1 MPRPSKEFTEST
13 SYEPNRFTLQE
24 LEQSKYLK
32 VYEDLQNRVLTGKN
46 WGRRQ
51 ENKAKLRRFAMFFIS
66 KKLAFERFVRNQKD
80 SSDEHSKL
88 NKNNKILTHENV
100 MLQRK
105 VTRLEEEN
113 AKFKSSKTSYRQQ
126 QRGLSKALQE
136 QLTENDK
143 LEDEI
148 TKLRNLLNSSK

>member
-13 SYEPNRFTLQE
+13 SYEPNRFTLKE
-24 LEQSKYLK
+24 IEQSKYLK
-32 VYEDLQNRVLTGKN
+32 VYDDLQDRLKGKN

-51 ENKAKLRRFAMFFIS
+51 ENKAKLRRFVMFFIS
-66 KKLAFERFVRNQKD
+66 KKQGFERLLRNQKD

-88 NKNNKILTHENV
+88 NKKNKKLTHENV

-113 AKFKSSKTSYRQQ
+113 ATFKDSKTSYRQQ
-126 QRGLSKALQE
+126 QRGLSKSLQE

-143 LEDEI
+143 LKDEV